1 VFGFVRTIG
10 FKLTIWFVS
19 ILALAI
25 LAVSA
30 LFYFGMQRV
39 LLQAV
44 DTNLRAAGLRSV
56 TPDPTRSDKESDEE
70 LRQLILLS
78 NTPARLLATDGTVL
92 QTDPLFPTSITVSP
106 EMLVSA
112 NAGDS
117 RFETIQIPAGTYRL
131 YTAPVRMHETH
142 VAIVQ
147 VVNSLDE
154 QMKTLREMRAVL
166 AWLIPISLILAGI
179 GGAFLAGRTLAP
191 ITRVRRK
198 VELIIDQTDLSHRV
212 SEGLPDDEVGRL
224 ARTFD
229 QLLERVQQAMARERQ
244 FTSDASHELR
254 TPLTVLKGEL
264 SVALSRPRPA
274 DEYRATLARLEPTV
288 DDMSQLVEDLLTLTR
303 AAANK
308 ENAGQERVNLTVLLL
323 QVCERMKVLANAKG
337 ITLNAPPAS
346 AGLIALGDRL
356 KLQRVL
362 VNLIDN
368 ALRYTPKG
376 GRVDVTIRRKEAEVF
391 IDVRDTGRGI
401 RPEHLPRLFQRF
413 YRADSDRARDSGG
426 SGLGLAITQAI
437 VQAHHGRINVESQP
451 GKGSCFTVCL
461 PLADIEQEQ
470 GKMGASENGSTGEH
484 KEQGRLRAGEIG
496 RKGAE
501 EWGSM
506 GAPLLPGSLSPAL
519 PRCASRVELYDRTFR
534 AMNTDVSLLLVSDA
548 RHAALALDA
557 AEWFFLQT
565 EWRLSRFRESSELST
580 LNRERSLQASRTLYE
595 VVALAVQAY
604 HDTGGV
610 FNPLVG
616 RALAAAGY
624 DRSFDLIG
632 TNTSLAPTG
641 RPINAAP
648 SLDDVL
654 CLDPATRRI
663 TLQGEAQLD
672 LGGIA
677 KGWAIDRAYRTLRKL
692 GACCVNA
699 GGDVRAGGAFE
710 PGGDGWRVDI
720 ADPFAPQAT
729 DESDATPHVLSVMLK
744 DEAIAT
750 SGIVKR
756 RWIMSGVEQ
765 HHLIDPRN
773 GEPARNELLFVTS
786 VGASAV
792 QAEVAAKTIFILGEE
807 AGSAW
812 AQDRHTPALLM
823 RRNGEYIDLGL
834 QERIE
839 QMDDEIT
846 V

>member
-1 VFGFVRTIG
+1 MFGFVRTIG

-30 LFYFGMQRV
+30 LFYFGMERV

-106 EMLVSA
+106 EMLANA

-117 RFETIQIPAGTYRL
+117 RFETIQIPTGTYRL
-131 YTAPVRMHETH
+131 YTAPVRMHETR

-198 VELIIDQTDLSHRV
+198 VELIVDQTDLSHRV

-264 SVALSRPRPA
+264 SVALNRPRSA

-288 DDMSQLVEDLLTLTR
+288 DDMSQLVEDLLALTR

-308 ENAGQERVNLTVLLL
+308 ENAGQERVNLTDLLR
-323 QVCERMKVLANAKG
+323 QVCERMKVLADAKG
-337 ITLNAPPAS
+337 ITLTAPPAS
-346 AGLIALGDRL
+346 ARLITLGDRL

-376 GRVDVTIRRKEAEVF
+376 GRVDVAIRRKEAEVF

-461 PLADIEQEQ
+461 PLAGIEQERGRQEEGEQ
-470 GKMGASENGSTGEH
+470 GRMGAGEY
-484 KEQGRLRAGEIG
+484 KEQGRLRAEEIG

-501 EWGSM
+501 ESGSM
-506 GAPLLPGSLSPAL
+506 GAPAL
-519 PRCASRVELYDRTFR
+519 PRSAARVELYDRTFR

-580 LNRERSLQASRTLYE
+580 LNRERSIQASRTLYE
-595 VVALAVQAY
+595 VVALAVQGY

-616 RALAAAGY
+616 HALAAAGY

-641 RPINAAP
+641 RPITAAP

-654 CLDPATRRI
+654 CLEPATRRI
-663 TLQGEAQLD
+663 TLRGDAQLD

-677 KGWAIDRAYRTLRKL
+677 KGWAIDRSYRTLRKL

-699 GGDVRAGGAFE
+699 GGDVRAGGSFE

-720 ADPFAPQAT
+720 ADPFAPQTA
-729 DESDATPHVLSVMLK
+729 DESDAAPHVLSVMLK

-812 AQDRHTPALLM
+812 AGEQHTPALLM

-839 QMDDEIT
+839 QTKRNDETI

>member
-30 LFYFGMQRV
+30 LFYFGMERV

-92 QTDPLFPTSITVSP
+92 QTDPLFPTGITVSP
-106 EMLVSA
+106 EMLANA

-117 RFETIQIPAGTYRL
+117 RFETIQIPVGTYRL
-131 YTAPVRMHETH
+131 YTAPVRMHETR

-198 VELIIDQTDLSHRV
+198 VELIVDQTDLSHRV

-264 SVALSRPRPA
+264 SVALNRPRSA

-288 DDMSQLVEDLLTLTR
+288 DDMSQLVEDLLALTR
-303 AAANK
+303 AAASK
-308 ENAGQERVNLTVLLL
+308 ENAGQERVNLTNLLR
-323 QVCERMKVLANAKG
+323 QVCERMKVLADAKG

-346 AGLIALGDRL
+346 AGLITLGDRL

-362 VNLIDN
+362 INLIDN

-376 GRVDVTIRRKEAEVF
+376 GRVDVAMRRKEAEVF

-437 VQAHHGRINVESQP
+437 VQAHHGQINVESQP

-461 PLADIEQEQ
+461 PLADIEQER
-470 GKMGASENGSTGEH
+470 
-484 KEQGRLRAGEIG
+484 GRLEEGEKGRNGAGEIG

-501 EWGSM
+501 ERGSM

-519 PRCASRVELYDRTFR
+519 PRSTSRVELYDRTFR

-580 LNRERSLQASRTLYE
+580 LNRERSIQSSRTLFE

-641 RPINAAP
+641 RPISAAP

-654 CLDPATRRI
+654 CLEPATRRI
-663 TLQGEAQLD
+663 TLQGDAQLD

-699 GGDVRAGGAFE
+699 GGDVRAGGSFE

-720 ADPFAPQAT
+720 ADPFAPQTT
-729 DESDATPHVLSVMLK
+729 DESDAAPHVLSVMLK

-750 SGIVKR
+750 SGVVKR

-812 AQDRHTPALLM
+812 AGEQHTPALLM
-823 RRNGEYIDLGL
+823 HRNGEYIDLGL

-839 QMDDEIT
+839 QMKMDDET
-846 V
+846 NL

>member
-1 VFGFVRTIG
+1 
-10 FKLTIWFVS
+10 
-19 ILALAI
+19 
-25 LAVSA
+25 
-30 LFYFGMQRV
+30 
-39 LLQAV
+39 
-44 DTNLRAAGLRSV
+44 
-56 TPDPTRSDKESDEE
+56 
-70 LRQLILLS
+70 
-78 NTPARLLATDGTVL
+78 
-92 QTDPLFPTSITVSP
+92 
-106 EMLVSA
+106 
-112 NAGDS
+112 
-117 RFETIQIPAGTYRL
+117 
-131 YTAPVRMHETH
+131 MHETR

-166 AWLIPISLILAGI
+166 AWLIPISLILQA
-179 GGAFLAGRTLAP
+179 LAGRSWRGGRSRPSHACAASGTDHRPDGPVAS
-191 ITRVRRK
+191 RERRPARRR
-198 VELIIDQTDLSHRV
+198 S
-212 SEGLPDDEVGRL
+212 GRL

-264 SVALSRPRPA
+264 SVALNRPRPA

-308 ENAGQERVNLTVLLL
+308 ENAGQERVNLTDLLL
-323 QVCERMKVLANAKG
+323 QVCERMKVLADAKG
-337 ITLNAPPAS
+337 ITLNAPPTS
-346 AGLIALGDRL
+346 AGLITLGDRL

-362 VNLIDN
+362 INLIDN

-376 GRVDVTIRRKEAEVF
+376 GRVDIAMRRKEAEVF

-461 PLADIEQEQ
+461 PLADIEPERGRQDEGDQ
-470 GKMGASENGSTGEH
+470 GKMGATESRSRGEGEKGRNG
-484 KEQGRLRAGEIG
+484 AGEIG

-501 EWGSM
+501 ERGSM

-519 PRCASRVELYDRTFR
+519 PRSAARVELYDRTFR

-580 LNRERSLQASRTLYE
+580 LNRERSLQASRILYE
-595 VVALAVQAY
+595 VVALAVLAY

-641 RPINAAP
+641 QPISAAP
-648 SLDDVL
+648 SLNDVL
-654 CLDPATRRI
+654 CLESATRRI
-663 TLQGEAQLD
+663 TLHGDAQLD

-699 GGDVRAGGAFE
+699 GGDVRAGGSFE

-720 ADPFAPQAT
+720 ADPFAPQTT
-729 DESDATPHVLSVMLK
+729 DESDAAPHVLSVMLK

-750 SGIVKR
+750 SGVVKR
-756 RWIMSGVEQ
+756 RWVMAGVEQ

-812 AQDRHTPALLM
+812 AGEQHTPALLM

-839 QMDDEIT
+839 QTNNKPI

>member
-1 VFGFVRTIG
+1 MFGFVRTIG

-30 LFYFGMQRV
+30 LFYFGMERV

-44 DTNLRAAGLRSV
+44 DTNLRAAGWRSV

-92 QTDPLFPTSITVSP
+92 QTDPLFPTGITVSP
-106 EMLVSA
+106 EMLANA

-117 RFETIQIPAGTYRL
+117 RFETIQIPVGTYRL
-131 YTAPVRMHETH
+131 YTAPVRMHETR

-198 VELIIDQTDLSHRV
+198 VELIVDQTDLSHRV

-264 SVALSRPRPA
+264 SVALNRPRPA

-308 ENAGQERVNLTVLLL
+308 ENAGQERVNLTELLL
-323 QVCERMKVLANAKG
+323 QVCERMKVLADAKG
-337 ITLNAPPAS
+337 ITLNAPPAN
-346 AGLIALGDRL
+346 AGLITLGDRL

-362 VNLIDN
+362 INLIDN

-376 GRVDVTIRRKEAEVF
+376 GRVDIAMRRKEAEVF

-461 PLADIEQEQ
+461 PLADIEPER
-470 GKMGASENGSTGEH
+470 GRLEEGESGRKGTEERGSTG
-484 KEQGRLRAGEIG
+484 
-496 RKGAE
+496 
-501 EWGSM
+501 
-506 GAPLLPGSLSPAL
+506 APLRPGSLSPAL
-519 PRCASRVELYDRTFR
+519 PRSAARVELYDRTFR

-580 LNRERSLQASRTLYE
+580 LNRERSLLASRTLYE
-595 VVALAVQAY
+595 VVALAVQAH
-604 HDTGGV
+604 HDTSGV

-641 RPINAAP
+641 QPISAAP
-648 SLDDVL
+648 SLNDVL
-654 CLDPATRRI
+654 CLEPATRRI
-663 TLQGEAQLD
+663 TLHGDAQLD

-677 KGWAIDRAYRTLRKL
+677 KGWAIDRAYHTLRKL

-699 GGDVRAGGAFE
+699 GGDVRAGGSFE

-720 ADPFAPQAT
+720 ADPFAPQTT
-729 DESDATPHVLSVMLK
+729 DESDAAPHVLSVMLK

-750 SGIVKR
+750 SGVVKR
-756 RWIMSGVEQ
+756 RWVMAGVEQ

-807 AGSAW
+807 AGGAW
-812 AQDRHTPALLM
+812 AGEQHTPALLM

-834 QERIE
+834 QRCPI
-839 QMDDEIT
+839 DLHKS
-846 V
+846 